1 METNNT
7 EEQAVLETNNTKEQ
21 GINEQTTLN
30 DPKAVLAA
38 LDRAKSDAK
47 KFREEK
53 EKLEVDLNV
62 TNEKI
67 TEFSEKLLHEKIL
80 QKISDEG
87 VKDSR
92 RFLKFMDLTKFK
104 FDDNFD
110 VIGFEEQFNQLKQD
124 LPEIFDPKFRVGGQA
139 DTAVKASVSTQ
150 FTATQLQA
158 AKILGRL

>member
-7 EEQAVLETNNTKEQ
+7 EEQTTTEE
-21 GINEQTTLN
+21 TTLN

-53 EKLEVDLNV
+53 EKLEVDLDSKNQ
-62 TNEKI
+62 TI
-67 TEFSEKLLHEKIL
+67 AEFSTKLLREKVI
-80 QKISDEG
+80 QKIAAEG
-87 VKDSR
+87 IKDPKR
-92 RFLKFMDLTKFK
+92 ILKFMNINTLQFDENLEIVG
-104 FDDNFD
+104 FDD
-110 VIGFEEQFNQLKQD
+110 QFNQIKED
-124 LPEIFDPKFRVGGQA
+124 LPEIFDAKLRVGGQG

-158 AKILGRL
+158 AKILGRI

>member
-7 EEQAVLETNNTKEQ
+7 EETTTTED
-21 GINEQTTLN
+21 TTLN

-53 EKLEVDLNV
+53 EKLEVDLNS
-62 TNEKI
+62 TNQKI
-67 TEFSEKLLHEKIL
+67 AEFSGKLLHEKVL

-87 VKDSR
+87 VKDPR
-92 RFLKFMDLTKFK
+92 RLLRFMDLTKFE

-110 VIGFEEQFNQLKQD
+110 VVGFDSQFSQLKED
-124 LPEIFDPKFRVGGQA
+124 LPEIFDPKLRVGGQA

-150 FTATQLQA
+150 YTATQLQA
-158 AKILGRL
+158 AKILGKL